1 MIRKR
6 ARHAKRKH
14 AGPEQP
20 RARSDAADLGRRP
33 AHGRICT
40 RETGAAPEGI
50 DGSHRAAA
58 TGGEGL
64 RQAHRQRADLRLPG
78 DPSPREG
85 CRQGGPADHRSA
97 LQRIGRG
104 GSGRHGRQCH
114 SRSTAA
120 AQLGRQSC
128 EGEGREAVMLDLL
141 LESALR
147 SLALGV
153 AVWLGLALLRV
164 RNPRTQMTAW
174 TVVLVASLA
183 MPALMHRLTVTIP
196 AAAPPLRV
204 VESLSSS
211 LSAPRSEPAEI
222 PAVRTPGPPAL
233 PPATERS
240 AMPHPSQ
247 PVVPVPADRRGAG
260 WPGSDWRVLPAAVYL
275 VVATFMLL
283 RLLTGLLLSARMARA
298 ARPIHE
304 GWAAGVNV
312 RTSDDVAMPVTFGST
327 ILLPAEYADWTEA
340 KRSAVLSHERAHVIH
355 GDFYVLLLAAFN
367 RAVFWFNPF
376 AWRQLIRMAELAEII
391 SDDAALEM
399 LDDRLSYAGI
409 LLDFVGG
416 RDEPPIA
423 TAMARACTLRKRVE
437 RILAG
442 TAVPARMGW
451 RKRAMVAIAL
461 SPAVM
466 FSAGAV
472 MPGTSKP
479 SAESVAAR
487 LGAPAARADAAEGE
501 PHPLDRYIGYYEF
514 APFRA
519 VAVARSGDRLILHE
533 TGRLKVEVKAHSSQA
548 FVSQDTGEAVTF
560 TSGADNR
567 TTALLLSEPGAKA
580 RRAAR
585 IDAGR
590 AQAIEN
596 AFARQVATAPE
607 RFRDQL
613 PADGS
618 KAALLRAIQDL
629 QRSVPDDERISQMAE
644 NVRRHRAP
652 LHAML
657 TALGAVESVFFRGVG
672 PGGYDIYGAK
682 FASGLAEFRVRLD
695 LAGAIE
701 DMGFRPDGDGT
712 TGEILTCAQEQTLKA
727 VRDTVPIRLLLY
739 NDSGAD
745 IHVFALDGDGRRS
758 RDLVIGDERS
768 APFIARVGQPW
779 VVTDASGQ
787 CLEIIMPG
795 QNTRFLTIP
804 ADARE
809 QAARPAPQRRS
820 PESGSEL

>member
-1 MIRKR
+1 
-6 ARHAKRKH
+6 
-14 AGPEQP
+14 
-20 RARSDAADLGRRP
+20 
-33 AHGRICT
+33 
-40 RETGAAPEGI
+40 
-50 DGSHRAAA
+50 
-58 TGGEGL
+58 
-64 RQAHRQRADLRLPG
+64 
-78 DPSPREG
+78 
-85 CRQGGPADHRSA
+85 
-97 LQRIGRG
+97 
-104 GSGRHGRQCH
+104 
-114 SRSTAA
+114 
-120 AQLGRQSC
+120 
-128 EGEGREAVMLDLL
+128 MLNLL

-153 AVWLGLALLRV
+153 TVWLALALLRV
-164 RNPRTQMTAW
+164 RNPRVHMTAW

-183 MPALMHRLTVTIP
+183 MPVLIHRLTVTIP
-196 AAAPPLRV
+196 ADAPPLRV
-204 VESLSSS
+204 VQFLSST
-211 LSAPRSEPAEI
+211 LS
-222 PAVRTPGPPAL
+222 GPVPEQVDIPAL
-233 PPATERS
+233 PAQGPL
-240 AMPHPSQ
+240 AMPPAVEAGAVRPPHSVTPDL
-247 PVVPVPADRRGAG
+247 ADRRG
-260 WPGSDWRVLPAAVYL
+260 PGLPGFDWRTMGVAVYL
-275 VVATFMLL
+275 VVAGVMLL
-283 RLLTGLLLSARMARA
+283 RLVIGMLLSFRMVCA
-298 ARPIHE
+298 ARPLQE
-304 GWAAGVNV
+304 GWVGGADV
-312 RTSDDVAMPVTFGST
+312 RVSDDVAMPATFGST
-327 ILLPAEYADWTEA
+327 VLLPAEYADWTEA

-376 AWRQLIRMAELAEII
+376 AWWQLIRMAELAEII

-416 RDEPPIA
+416 LDEPPVA

-466 FSAGAV
+466 ISAGAV
-472 MPGTSKP
+472 MPGASEP
-479 SAESVAAR
+479 SAESVAAWR
-487 LGAPAARADAAEGE
+487 GAPAAHADTVKGE
-501 PHPLDRYIGYYEF
+501 PHPLDRYVGYYEF

-519 VAVARSGDRLILHE
+519 VAVARAGDRLILHE
-533 TGRLKVEVKAHSSQA
+533 TGRLKVEVMAHGGQA
-548 FVSQDTGEAVTF
+548 FVSQDTGETVTF
-560 TSGADNR
+560 TSGADDR

-596 AFARQVATAPE
+596 AFARQVETAPE

-629 QRSVPDDERISQMAE
+629 QRSDPGDDPIGQMAE
-644 NVRRHRAP
+644 NVRRRIAP

-682 FASGLAEFRVRLD
+682 FASGFAEFRLRMGP
-695 LAGAIE
+695 AGAIE
-701 DMGFRPDGDGT
+701 DMGFWPDGDGT
-712 TGEILTCAQEQTLKA
+712 PGEILTCAQEQTLRA
-727 VRDTVPIRLLLY
+727 VQDTVPIRLLLY

-745 IHVFALDGDGRRS
+745 IRVFALDGDGRRS
-758 RDLVIGDERS
+758 SDFVIGDDRS
-768 APFIARVGQPW
+768 APFVARVGQPW

-795 QNTRFLTIP
+795 QSTRFLTIP

-820 PESGSEL
+820 PESGSEQALRDYIDALARGAPKYDDMTPQVAAYTREQFLLNRAVLARLGTLRAMSFRGATANGNDLYIAHFTNGSAEWRIGLVKQSKIGRIALGPQY